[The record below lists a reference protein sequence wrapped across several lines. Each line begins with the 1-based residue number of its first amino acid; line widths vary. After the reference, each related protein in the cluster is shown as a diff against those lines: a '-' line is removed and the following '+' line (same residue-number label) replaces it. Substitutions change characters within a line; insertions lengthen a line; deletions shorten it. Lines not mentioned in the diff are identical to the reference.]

1 GSATTPGQA
10 PRATVQFRETGIIL
24 EVTPHITNNRQILM
38 DVYAEQS
45 ELQIVGGDL
54 GFFLPKRNVKTQV
67 IVRDGETMAI
77 GGLTQTQ
84 VTKIRSGIPILSDLP
99 LLGRLFSQTET
110 REDKQDLL
118 ILLTPHILDE
128 GVPPGD

>member
-1 GSATTPGQA
+1 
-10 PRATVQFRETGIIL
+10 
-24 EVTPHITNNRQILM
+24 M

-54 GFFLPKRNVKTQV
+54 GFFAPRRDVRTQV
-67 IVRDGETMAI
+67 IVRDGETMAL

-84 VTKIRSGIPILSDLP
+84 VTKTHAGIPILKDLP
-99 LLGRLFSQTET
+99 LIGRLFSQTET

-118 ILLTPHILDE
+118 ILLTPRIVDD
-128 GVPPGD
+128 GTVRDR